1 MPIKI
6 DELCIKLTRNDR
18 TNEFEISTTDY
29 LEECM
34 REAPNE

>member
-6 DELCIKLTRNDR
+6 GDLCIKLTRDDL